1 MNITR
6 VLVDVK
12 QSIANTTVK
21 EGSVIGTVCE
31 KTATR
36 PNSFYIYDNNGQ
48 KYVVTV
54 DAVGQRQPRLFM
66 PQEAIV

>member
-21 EGSVIGTVCE
+21 EGSVIGTVCGQ
-31 KTATR
+31 TPSR

-54 DAVGQRQPRLFM
+54 DPVGKRQPKLFM
-66 PQEAIV
+66 PQEATL